1 MKSQR
6 DTGSRRPSGPRSPS
20 SQRGGFGMGVV
31 VGLLIGL
38 ALALGVALY
47 IAKVPVPFVDKV
59 PHRSA
64 EQEAAENER
73 LKSWDPNAP
82 LAGKQAPRPTMAPAT
97 PASEPAEASTLP
109 VSPPAATPPVAAAS
123 TPARAASRPAAASG
137 NAEAV
142 VRSTRD
148 PAAILSGQVA
158 AVTPAAPRGGDP
170 FVYFVQVGAYSNPD
184 DAEAQRAK
192 LAMQGLA
199 AKLTEREQSGR
210 VVHRVRL
217 GPFDSREEA
226 ESQQER
232 VRSLGSE
239 AALVRVDR
247 NAR

>member
-6 DTGSRRPSGPRSPS
+6 DTSASRKAAGRNPA
-20 SQRGGFGMGVV
+20 SQRGGFGMGIV

-64 EQEAAENER
+64 EQEAAETER

-82 LAGKQAPRPTMAPAT
+82 LAGKQAPRPTMTPTPSHGTSDPAG
-97 PASEPAEASTLP
+97 
-109 VSPPAATPPVAAAS
+109 TPPVASTSPAVTAS
-123 TPARAASRPAAASG
+123 APAPARAASRPASGVATSTATTDAAP
-137 NAEAV
+137 
-142 VRSTRD
+142 RSSRD
-148 PAAILSGQVA
+148 PAAILAGQ
-158 AVTPAAPRGGDP
+158 PAAARGGDP
-170 FVYFVQVGAYSNPD
+170 FIYFVQVGAYSNAD

-192 LAMQGLA
+192 LAMQGLG

-232 VRSLGSE
+232 VRALGSE
-239 AALVRVDR
+239 ASMVRVDKSAPR
-247 NAR
+247 